1 MLYDIIVCQQTG
13 KVINIWHGAES
24 PGYLN
29 LRRFLKA
36 LLIVFPLLKI
46 WAAWPYMLSVSLIRC
61 LKKWNPEKIA
71 IQKHHNHHQ
80 VLQRSEKSDWV
91 YHTYR
96 AFTLVLGTV
105 PAGTCSR
112 NMFSVHTISSSMN
125 DVLKRIVPARTVPAG
140 TWSNHVLGTKT
151 PR

>member
-1 MLYDIIVCQQTG
+1 MWILFSVMFLHIP
-13 KVINIWHGAES
+13 KVLCERYIYQYINK
-24 PGYLN
+24 LN
-29 LRRFLKA
+29 FSSFTFV
-36 LLIVFPLLKI
+36 IVFWSTAPPLDGLENSYDVMTCWLVTYLFTVADLEGRNKRPPPPPPI
-46 WAAWPYMLSVSLIRC
+46 WSTI
-61 LKKWNPEKIA
+61 
-71 IQKHHNHHQ
+71 
-80 VLQRSEKSDWV
+80 
-91 YHTYR
+91 R